1 LTPNDLVSLRECPF
15 SFAVFAFLFLLAGLL
30 LHSVIP
36 CATASIAGFGISGR
50 AGHEERRAG
59 RAAIRSESAVREA
72 VAVSVRVGKWKDR
85 VMQEDYDPEKCAA
98 LVKEGREI
106 TDLLKAE
113 TESIRRQ
120 MARALEGGEDEPLDA
135 LEATRGASTVEEGA
149 AGKSFWQF
157 WR

>member
-1 LTPNDLVSLRECPF
+1 MRGVPQSGANR
-15 SFAVFAFLFLLAGLL
+15 AVD
-30 LHSVIP
+30 
-36 CATASIAGFGISGR
+36 
-50 AGHEERRAG
+50 
-59 RAAIRSESAVREA
+59 EA
-72 VAVSVRVGKWKDR
+72 VAVGVRVGKRKHR
-85 VMQEDYDPEKCAA
+85 VMQENYDRGKCAA

-120 MARALEGGEDEPLDA
+120 MARVLEGGEDEPLDE
-135 LEATRGASTVEEGA
+135 LEGTRGASTLEEGA